1 MFTNLHKSKMKILVL
16 LQVKYIGKRSKT
28 KMDLSIKMYAD
39 EVEVWVKCY
48 FVSVHAI
55 DCLQSKSG
63 LFLEA

>member
-48 FVSVHAI
+48 SVSVHAI